1 MHHLYKA
8 HLGSHWKYHGHQ
20 TRHVFP
26 FEKVVVGGRVGGQ
39 VLLLLGDVFLI
50 ESTNVGLMLA
60 KLLLLGDV
68 FF

>member
-1 MHHLYKA
+1 
-8 HLGSHWKYHGHQ
+8 
-20 TRHVFP
+20 
-26 FEKVVVGGRVGGQ
+26 VVVGGRVGGQ